1 MKSIV
6 KLDAAL
12 VPPPAD
18 FKGDFFKGGAVLVF
32 SASRLLLRV

>member
-12 VPPPAD
+12 VPPPSD
-18 FKGDFFKGGAVLVF
+18 FKGDFFKGGAVLSGSV
-32 SASRLLLRV
+32 SVCRSV